1 MPPKTTSTTTT
12 TTLGGAASSVSTGGA
27 AKSSNNS
34 SKGVGTRATNAKITH
49 KELEEYA
56 KKSNGF
62 TAIAR
67 DAIDPVYNG
76 DDRLLTMSLWKA
88 AVECAK
94 LGGGKMVMNKHGVAA
109 RKAYKTLAAALD
121 VDEQDD
127 EVAALES
134 EYSQKYLRKFA
145 VENCN
150 VGKVSPDAIKAVLDP
165 LDKVLSMAVWR
176 LAIDLSHNK
185 ELKNTKILM
194 EAHAQTAKAIY
205 GHLRPLLENAE
216 AEDDD
221 DGAAV
226 GVADN
231 GGGGAEMMQ
240 TDDDDA
246 DDGDDDPADDDAPD
260 EEEDE

>member
-1 MPPKTTSTTTT
+1 MPPKAAAAAAKAATTVDLSTTTT
-12 TTLGGAASSVSTGGA
+12 TKTTKKNKGG
-27 AKSSNNS
+27 
-34 SKGVGTRATNAKITH
+34 AKITH

-67 DAIDPVYNG
+67 DAIEPVYNG
-76 DDRLLTMSLWKA
+76 DDRLLTLSLWKA

-121 VDEQDD
+121 VDEQD
-127 EVAALES
+127 EQVATLENK
-134 EYSQKYLRKFA
+134 YSQKYLREFA
-145 VENCN
+145 VEACN
-150 VGKVSPDAIKAVLDP
+150 GGKVSPDAIKAVLDP

-176 LAIDLSHNK
+176 LAIELSNNK

-216 AEDDD
+216 AQDEEDGDD
-221 DGAAV
+221 PIDDNDGAIV
-226 GVADN
+226 G
-231 GGGGAEMMQ
+231 EEMQ
-240 TDDDDA
+240 TDDDDNQ
-246 DDGDDDPADDDAPD
+246 G
-260 EEEDE
+260 EE

>member
-1 MPPKTTSTTTT
+1 MPPKTTSTTTAA
-12 TTLGGAASSVSTGGA
+12 TLASASSVSTGGA
-27 AKSSNNS
+27 AKSSN
-34 SKGVGTRATNAKITH
+34 KGVGTRAANAKITH

-121 VDEQDD
+121 VDDQDD

-221 DGAAV
+221 DDAV
-226 GVADN
+226 DVAEN
-231 GGGGAEMMQ
+231 GCGGGGAEMMQ

-246 DDGDDDPADDDAPD
+246 ADDDDDPADDDDAQD
-260 EEEDE
+260 EEE